1 MFPLKLRSLLSTLFV
16 LFVFCNGATSVNA
29 QETIVYIDPLSLLI
43 PQVGE
48 TFSIN
53 VSISDVTNLFGY
65 DFILWYNT
73 TMLDCLGV
81 EWPEGHFL
89 TPTLKPTNI
98 FKVKTIEN
106 NFNETTG
113 AVRVV
118 TTLLDGEPPKN
129 GSGILVMITFN
140 TTTTDGPSP
149 LKLYWP
155 GFLYPVKL
163 SDPNG
168 NPIPCSATDG
178 EVTVIPEFSSLSPI
192 LWLIIATLTITLL
205 GKRQRNYR
213 HKNHFQRKTRHAPES
228 VIPPVYEKFRL
239 QLPVM
244 TELGAC

>member
-1 MFPLKLRSLLSTLFV
+1 MFPLKLRSLLLTLFV
-16 LFVFCNGATSVNA
+16 LFVFFNGATSVNA
-29 QETIVYIDPLSLLI
+29 QEIMVYIDPPSLLI

-73 TMLDCLGV
+73 TMMDCLSV

-89 TPTLKPTNI
+89 TPTLEPTNI
-98 FKVKTIEN
+98 FKVKTIED

-118 TTLLDGEPPKN
+118 TTLTDGEPPKN
-129 GSGILVMITFN
+129 GSGVLVKITFN
-140 TTTTDGPSP
+140 STAPNGPSP
-149 LKLYWP
+149 LRLYWP
-155 GFLYPVKL
+155 GFVYPVKL

-178 EVTVIPEFSSLSPI
+178 EVTVIPEFPPLFTI
-192 LWLIIATLTITLL
+192 FLLVITTLTIILL
-205 GKRQRNYR
+205 KKRTKKQ
-213 HKNHFQRKTRHAPES
+213 
-228 VIPPVYEKFRL
+228 I
-239 QLPVM
+239 
-244 TELGAC
+244 

>member
-16 LFVFCNGATSVNA
+16 LFVFFNGATSVNA
-29 QETIVYIDPLSLLI
+29 QETMVYIDPSSCVI

-53 VSISDVTNLFGY
+53 VSINDATNLFGY

-73 TMLDCLGV
+73 TMMDCLSV

-89 TPTLKPTNI
+89 TPILNPTNI
-98 FKVKTIEN
+98 FKVKTIED

-118 TTLLDGEPPKN
+118 ATLMGDEPPKN
-129 GSGILVMITFN
+129 GSGALVTITFN
-140 TTTTDGPSP
+140 TTTTGGPSL

-155 GFLYPVKL
+155 GFVYPVKL

-168 NPIPCSATDG
+168 NPIPCNATVG
-178 EVTVIPEFSSLSPI
+178 EVTVIPEFSSLSLI
-192 LWLIIATLTITLL
+192 FLLIIATLTITLL
-205 GKRQRNYR
+205 KMRPRDYG
-213 HKNHFQRKTRHAPES
+213 HIKN
-228 VIPPVYEKFRL
+228 FR
-239 QLPVM
+239 
-244 TELGAC
+244 

>member
-16 LFVFCNGATSVNA
+16 LLVFCNGTTSVNA
-29 QETIVYIDPLSLLI
+29 QETIVYIDPPSLLI

-53 VSISDVTNLFGY
+53 VSIGDVTNLFGY

-73 TMLDCLGV
+73 TMMDALSV
-81 EWPEGHFL
+81 EWSAGHFL
-89 TPTLKPTNI
+89 TPILKPTNI
-98 FKVKTIEN
+98 FKVKTIED

-118 TTLLDGEPPKN
+118 ATLIGDEPPKN
-129 GSGILVMITFN
+129 GSGVLVTITFN

-155 GFLYPVKL
+155 GFVYPVKL

-168 NPIPCSATDG
+168 NPIPSNATDG
-178 EVTVIPEFSSLSPI
+178 EVTVIPEFSSLSLI
-192 LWLIIATLTITLL
+192 FLLIIATLTIVLL
-205 GKRQRNYR
+205 KRRQRDVFPQPTTKPTY
-213 HKNHFQRKTRHAPES
+213 S
-228 VIPPVYEKFRL
+228 
-239 QLPVM
+239 
-244 TELGAC
+244 